1 MEEFEERVILVQKLD
16 KKIKRF
22 AWGITGS
29 GDQMLE
35 TYSILVDIKEKTGV
49 DTMVFLSK
57 EGETVM
63 KWYHLWDKI
72 QNDFPNFKVDAGPNS
87 PFIAGPLQMGYYD
100 FLLIAPATANTV
112 AKIVYGIAD
121 TLVTNAVSQTA
132 KGQTPIYI
140 MPVDQKRGSVKT
152 AAPSGRAFELTMRE
166 VDVTNSEKLAQM
178 ENITLLESPYEIYDL
193 FGLERPNED
202 MAEKVRRK
210 PKKAKNSENQK

>member
-1 MEEFEERVILVQKLD
+1 LVESLGKN
-16 KKIKRF
+16 IKRI

-29 GDQMLE
+29 GDQMIE
-35 TYSILVDIKEKTGV
+35 TYSVLVDIKERTGV
-49 DTMVFLSK
+49 ETMVFLSK
-57 EGETVM
+57 EGEVVM

-72 QNDFPNFKVDAGPNS
+72 QTDFPNFKVDAGPNS

-132 KGQTPIYI
+132 KGKTPIFI

-152 AAPSGRAFELTMRE
+152 AAPNGRAFELTMRE

-178 ENITLLESPYEIYDL
+178 ENITLLASPYDIYDI
-193 FGLERPNED
+193 FGLERSSED
-202 MAEKVRRK
+202 IIKKVRERPKRK
-210 PKKAKNSENQK
+210 KQVNIK

>member
-1 MEEFEERVILVQKLD
+1 MRFYREGVILVEPLGKTV
-16 KKIKRF
+16 KRI

-29 GDQMLE
+29 GDQMIE
-35 TYSILVDIKEKTGV
+35 TYSVLVDIKERTGLEA
-49 DTMVFLSK
+49 MVFLSK

-132 KGQTPIYI
+132 KGKTPIFI

-166 VDVTNSEKLAQM
+166 VDVTNSEKLTKM
-178 ENITLLESPYEIYDL
+178 ENISVLESPYDIYDI
-193 FGLERPNED
+193 FGLERPTED
-202 MAEKVRRK
+202 IIKKVLER
-210 PKKAKNSENQK
+210 PKKAKK

>member
-1 MEEFEERVILVQKLD
+1 LVESLNKN
-16 KKIKRF
+16 IKRI

-29 GDQMLE
+29 GDQMIE
-35 TYSILVDIKEKTGV
+35 TYSILVDIKSRTNVE
-49 DTMVFLSK
+49 TMVFLSK

-121 TLVTNAVSQTA
+121 TLVTNAVSQTG
-132 KGQTPIYI
+132 KGQTPIFI
-140 MPVDQKRGSVKT
+140 LPVDQKRGSVKT
-152 AAPSGRAFELTMRE
+152 SAPSGRAFELNMRE
-166 VDVTNSEKLAQM
+166 VDVQNSEKLAQM
-178 ENITLLESPYEIYDL
+178 ENITVLKSPYEIYDI
-193 FGLERPNED
+193 FGLERPTED
-202 MAEKVRRK
+202 IILKVKERK
-210 PKKAKNSENQK
+210 KKKTKEEIGKL

>member
-1 MEEFEERVILVQKLD
+1 MVESLNKN
-16 KKIKRF
+16 IKRI

-29 GDQMLE
+29 GDQMIE
-35 TYSILVDIKEKTGV
+35 TYSILVDIKSRTNVE
-49 DTMVFLSK
+49 TMVFLSK

-121 TLVTNAVSQTA
+121 TLVTNAVSQTG
-132 KGQTPIYI
+132 KGQTPIFI
-140 MPVDQKRGSVKT
+140 LPVDQKRGSVKT
-152 AAPSGRAFELTMRE
+152 SAPSGRAFELNMRE
-166 VDVTNSEKLAQM
+166 VDVQNSERLAQM
-178 ENITLLESPYEIYDL
+178 ENVTVLKSPYEIYDI
-193 FGLERPNED
+193 FGLERPTED
-202 MAEKVRRK
+202 IILKVKERK
-210 PKKAKNSENQK
+210 KKKIKEETKI

>member
-1 MEEFEERVILVQKLD
+1 MVEPLNKN
-16 KKIKRF
+16 IKRI

-29 GDQMLE
+29 GDQMIE
-35 TYSILVDIKEKTGV
+35 TYSILVDIKNRTNVE
-49 DTMVFLSK
+49 TMVFLSK

-121 TLVTNAVSQTA
+121 TLVTNAVSQTG
-132 KGQTPIYI
+132 KGQTPIFI
-140 MPVDQKRGSVKT
+140 LPVDQKRGSVKT
-152 AAPSGRAFELTMRE
+152 SAPSGRAFELNMRE
-166 VDVTNSEKLAQM
+166 VDVQNSEKLAQM
-178 ENITLLESPYEIYDL
+178 ENITVLKSPYEIYDV
-193 FGLERPNED
+193 FGLERPSED
-202 MAEKVRRK
+202 IILKVKERK
-210 PKKAKNSENQK
+210 KKKIKEEIGKL

>member
-1 MEEFEERVILVQKLD
+1 MVEPLNKN
-16 KKIKRF
+16 IKRI

-29 GDQMLE
+29 GDQMIE
-35 TYSILVDIKEKTGV
+35 TYSILVDIKNRANVE
-49 DTMVFLSK
+49 TMVFLSK

-121 TLVTNAVSQTA
+121 TLVTNAVSQTG
-132 KGQTPIYI
+132 KGQTPIFI
-140 MPVDQKRGSVKT
+140 LPVDQKRGSVKT
-152 AAPSGRAFELTMRE
+152 SAPSGRAFELNMRE
-166 VDVTNSEKLAQM
+166 VDVQNSEKLAQM
-178 ENITLLESPYEIYDL
+178 ENITVLKSPYEIYDI
-193 FGLERPNED
+193 FGLERPSED
-202 MAEKVRRK
+202 IILKVKERK
-210 PKKAKNSENQK
+210 KKKIKEEIGKL

>member
-1 MEEFEERVILVQKLD
+1 MVEPLNKE
-16 KKIKRF
+16 IKRI

-29 GDQMLE
+29 GDQIVE
-35 TYSILVDIKEKTGV
+35 TYSILVDIKSRTGIEA
-49 DTMVFLSK
+49 MVFLSK

-72 QNDFPNFKVDAGPNS
+72 QTDFPNFKVDAGPNS

-132 KGQTPIYI
+132 KGQTPIFI
-140 MPVDQKRGSVKT
+140 LPVDQKRGSVKT
-152 AAPSGRAFELTMRE
+152 SAPSGRAFELNMRE
-166 VDVTNSEKLAQM
+166 VDVTNSERLAQM
-178 ENITLLESPYEIYDL
+178 ENIVVLESPYEIYDI
-193 FGLERPNED
+193 FGLDRPSEDIIMKVKER
-202 MAEKVRRK
+202 KKRK
-210 PKKAKNSENQK
+210 TKEETGK

>member
-1 MEEFEERVILVQKLD
+1 MIEPLG
-16 KKIKRF
+16 KKVKRI

-29 GDQMLE
+29 GDQMIE
-35 TYSILVDIKEKTGV
+35 TYSILVDIKNRTGV
-49 DTMVFLSK
+49 ETMVFLSK

-72 QNDFPNFKVDAGPNS
+72 QKDFPNFKVDAGPNS

-112 AKIVYGIAD
+112 AKIAYGIAD

-132 KGQTPIYI
+132 KGKTPIFI
-140 MPVDQKRGSVKT
+140 LPVDQKRGTVKT
-152 AAPSGRAFELTMRE
+152 AAPSGKAFELSMRE

-178 ENITLLESPYEIYDL
+178 ENINVLASPYDIYDI
-193 FGLERPNED
+193 FGLEKPSED
-202 MAEKVRRK
+202 ITLKVKEK
-210 PKKAKNSENQK
+210 KKSRTKKETGN

>member
-1 MEEFEERVILVQKLD
+1 LVEPLN

-29 GDQMLE
+29 GDQMIE
-35 TYSILVDIKEKTGV
+35 TYSTLVDIKEKTGV

-87 PFIAGPLQMGYYD
+87 PFIAGPLQMGHYD

-121 TLVTNAVSQTA
+121 TLVTNTVSQTA
-132 KGQTPIYI
+132 KGKTPIFI
-140 MPVDQKRGSVKT
+140 MPVDQKRGTVKT

-166 VDVTNSEKLAQM
+166 VDITNSEKLAKM
-178 ENITLLESPYEIYDL
+178 ENITVLSSPYEIYEI
-193 FGLERPNED
+193 FGLERPTED
-202 MAEKVRRK
+202 IS
-210 PKKAKNSENQK
+210 KKFQRTKKSGSKKKSEE